1 MSDRWV
7 CLISV
12 MSKQSMSEWVTDEC
26 VWLVLWVSEWSISV
40 MSEWSVIVMSK
51 WSMIDCC
58 LTPSEQSFSY
68 IIVRTIF
75 QLYHC
80 ENNLSAISLWEQ
92 SFSNI
97 IVRTIFQQYH
107 CENNLSAISL
117 WEQSFS
123 YIIVRTSYFIMRCWQ
138 CQLYSRWTIV
148 SSIFFL
154 FYS

>member
-1 MSDRWV
+1 MSDQWV

-12 MSKQSMSEWVTDEC
+12 MSEWVTDEC

-123 YIIVRTSYFIMRCWQ
+123 YIIVRTIF
-138 CQLYSRWTIV
+138 QLYHCENKLLYNEMLTMSA
-148 SSIFFL
+148 L
-154 FYS
+154 F